1 MTEPSRTDQLRDA
14 IGRCELRLK
23 IAQRN
28 LKECDPAN
36 ERKMVRVRG
45 DYVRARDDLAWM
57 RNRLDEALDAG
68 SVAFRR
74 VNAEQL
80 VGDAAE

>member
-1 MTEPSRTDQLRDA
+1 MSRTDQLRDA

-28 LKECDPAN
+28 LKKCDPAN
-36 ERKMVRVRG
+36 ARKMVKVRG
-45 DYVRARDDLAWM
+45 DYVRARDDLTWM

-68 SVAFRR
+68 SAAFRR
-74 VNAEQL
+74 E
-80 VGDAAE
+80 AAE

>member
-36 ERKMVRVRG
+36 ERKMVKVRG
-45 DYVRARDDLAWM
+45 DYVRARDDLDFM
-57 RNRLDEALDAG
+57 RNRLGEALVGG
-68 SVAFRR
+68 SRAFRR
-74 VNAEQL
+74 GLAL
-80 VGDAAE
+80 